1 MNKRSPFTYLT
12 LCLCLGISFA
22 AFSRDFIIYSISQDF
37 PMGTPQ
43 EVLKKNFYVNIGKKQ
58 GLQSGTL
65 LEVYRAI
72 TQNDPYKDK
81 HSYHHSVKIGE
92 LKVIHTEDEN
102 AISTFHA
109 DLAAAV
115 DSPQLDV
122 AKFMVGDKITDK
134 VSD

>member
-1 MNKRSPFTYLT
+1 MSYTA
-12 LCLCLGISFA
+12 FA
-22 AFSRDFIIYSISQDF
+22 RDYIIYSISQDF

-72 TQNDPYKDK
+72 SQNDPYKDK
-81 HSYHHSVKIGE
+81 LSYHHSVKIGE

-109 DLAAAV
+109 DLASAA
-115 DSPQLDV
+115 DTPQLDI
-122 AKFMVGDKITDK
+122 AKFMVGDKITVK
-134 VSD
+134 VND